1 MAAAAQVMAAEREG
15 AAAGGAAAAEGAA
28 LRAVVAQELGGA
40 VVASALAAHAQC
52 GSWARVGELVALVRR
67 EQIALE
73 GSRVQE
79 ALERATEAK
88 QWETVLELVRLPCVA
103 ASGARAPDGA
113 SAGGVALARG
123 GGVAA
128 SAVDGDAPPFLW
140 SRRSVSTALRA
151 CHQLGDWRQAVALLA
166 DLQLYDQQ
174 LHAEQAGAAAG
185 GAAGKPA
192 RGAAGG
198 AAAVEAMAELRRQAA
213 AADGSGSGSG
223 DGDGGPGG
231 GVGGGVGGAARVVC
245 GEAGLEPGCF
255 SRAMNACLTSGEAA
269 ALELA
274 VGPLLA
280 AAEAA
285 GCANPSPK
293 TNLSPKRQPQ
303 PPQPSTNPNLIR
315 TPPPPPPGAWT
326 AVCTAPP

>member
-1 MAAAAQVMAAEREG
+1 VIAEHVEMAAAAQVMAAEREG
-15 AAAGGAAAAEGAA
+15 AAAGGAAEAEGAA

-103 ASGARAPDGA
+103 AGGGRAPDGA

-213 AADGSGSGSG
+213 AADGSGRG
-223 DGDGGPGG
+223 DGDGGPGGGLGG

-285 GCANPSPK
+285 GCANPSPN
-293 TNLSPKRQPQ
+293 TSLSPKRQLQ
-303 PPQPSTNPNLIR
+303 PAQPHDESEPDPNA
-315 TPPPPPPGAWT
+315 PPPPP
-326 AVCTAPP
+326 